1 MWDFERD
8 SVGKGGV
15 LFFLALNVLC
25 LLWCVHWLLLLRGAA
40 FLLGLLILLL
50 WIAFVMADEAKAL
63 LYHRQMVF
71 LRPEGVF
78 VGSRKHSRKLAWE
91 EIREAEVRFARNS
104 GWNLFANDW
113 LVLSKEPLSDSVRGA
128 ICSDVSPWLPEMGL
142 AEFRFSALSWDPDIG
157 NEEVVA
163 FLKEKCPLLRDA
175 LALYDGRSLAWANAD
190 GAVLLPEKQYDKL
203 TAGVSNYSTL
213 MVFRE
218 IVWLG
223 AAPITMG
230 ALSGARGLV
239 SNPGVL
245 LILWGLAVLIAV
257 SCIIARRKILN
268 GLK

>member
-25 LLWCVHWLLLLRGAA
+25 LLWCVHRLLLLRGAA

-91 EIREAEVRFARNS
+91 EIREAEVRFARSS

-157 NEEVVA
+157 NEEDVA
-163 FLKEKCPLLRDA
+163 EKLGVTRQSVAKWESGDSVPDLDKCKQ
-175 LALYDGRSLAWANAD
+175 LAD
-190 GAVLLPEKQYDKL
+190 VF
-203 TAGVSNYSTL
+203 GVSLDDLANY
-213 MVFRE
+213 E
-218 IVWLG
+218 
-223 AAPITMG
+223 PDENMG
-230 ALSGARGLV
+230 FAVPPKGKHLFGLV
-239 SNPGVL
+239 TVGEKGQVVIP
-245 LILWGLAVLIAV
+245 AKA
-257 SCIIARRKILN
+257 RKIFEISAGDQLVVLGDGSQVFN
-268 GLK
+268 GQL